1 MINTILSNIA
11 ASISDLKKNPM
22 QVIKEGGGNTVAILN
37 HNKPAFY
44 CVPVETYE
52 TLMNII
58 EDIELN
64 EIADQRIGQK
74 RIKVDLDEI

>member
-1 MINTILSNIA
+1 MINAILSNIA

-22 QVIKEGGGNTVAILN
+22 EVVRQGEGETVAILN

-44 CVPVETYE
+44 CVPAEVYE
-52 TLMNII
+52 KLMDRL

-64 EIADQRIGQK
+64 KIADKRIGQE
-74 RIKVDLDEI
+74 RIRVSLDEI